1 MKTTKRISQIVSVM
15 LLCVAMIVSLM
26 SISVSADSAVT
37 SVIIDGETLNEDTP
51 FLVDTGAGYVADDGT
66 LLGSGSYTMVAKLED
81 GVLTLVNYNGGA
93 ISTDATGDLTVKLMG
108 ENTILH
114 KGIGIDILGGN
125 LTITADAAA
134 TLNIQSIPS
143 TSHADEA
150 PDYVGIANNFENGYA
165 TVEKSGDS
173 VTITGYAAVSI
184 SSTKTYANG
193 SVTGIGA
200 YGGIMVLE
208 NASLNIA
215 ETNDYT
221 NLAKGIN
228 SLNGMIVV
236 NTTGDV
242 DIAVCGEESHDVGE
256 NIFLSNG
263 TKLGR
268 VGKMTLNW
276 TYAELLEE
284 AEVELDAELSKYV
297 IGTIPE
303 DDTSATYGYKFPIA
317 VTGGVAK
324 MGDETVEAAAKG
336 EVITVVADAPEAGQG
351 FYQWSVLNE
360 AVITFADEKAES
372 TTFEMIAG
380 NVELE
385 AIFTPA
391 YTITTNN
398 ATASASS
405 AVSGSV
411 VTVTAD
417 APQKGYQFAG
427 WIVQSGEVVLS
438 DPASITTSF
447 VMGDAAV
454 EITATYEAI
463 PYFITVN
470 GGEASIDDAP
480 VTEASIADTVTL
492 VADTPPAGM
501 VFKEWLIVSGEGAFD
516 DAASSTTTLTGVF
529 GNVEIVATYE
539 DAIYTITVTNG
550 TASAETAKM
559 GDEITITAASVAGK
573 TFQSWT
579 VASGGVTL
587 DSTTSATTTFVV
599 GTENVEITAAYTYID
614 YTVSIKDGMGQVDH
628 TDGEIT
634 NAHVGDIIQ
643 IAANDPESGYAFIR
657 WNVLSGEAELED
669 PTSQYTSFKMT
680 AGNVELEAVY
690 AEIVVLEKLRFTITV
705 PVVGEHPTFELIPQ
719 EPEKYGSDY
728 VSITLNKSPY
738 TELGAEDRYML
749 GNSYCLA
756 FQITLA
762 NGYKTDGNT
771 KVYLNGEEMNGNPP
785 WWQYYFDFPVPIT
798 VIGGKAY
805 EDSDRTVEIT
815 EGLSQYVY
823 LKADEVPEGKVFLG
837 WIVKSGDVTIYS
849 ANYAETAEFYLKN
862 EPVTV
867 EAVFADVLEEVVL
880 TVTTPKPGDL
890 ATIEIT
896 SADPSKYTAELIDF
910 YINKSP
916 YTQLTPTDPFEYG
929 KSYTMQFEIIAA
941 EGYAVT
947 EDTVVTVN
955 GDETYG
961 YGGDITGYEKQRW
974 TFELPVSITVVNGKA
989 YTSSEYTEEIVEFYS
1004 PGSLYIKADEAPEG
1018 KEFLMWKITTDG
1030 DITYNHYNPTNI
1042 WVGSAS
1048 VVVCE
1053 AIYAIP
1059 INTIELTMPKITV
1072 GSTPI
1077 TTVTTESD
1085 LYTVEV
1091 EAWYNVGDTRVQM
1104 LPTDTYVVDAFYEC
1118 RFIITPKDG
1127 YCVGNH
1133 AKVSVNGKTGSTGG
1147 YHVGT
1152 AIVGAYVQLYDLI
1165 PVGIE
1170 VTGGK
1175 LYLDGVETNETE
1187 FLPGTTLTLVA
1198 DKSLYPEGETFTRWY
1213 FPSYSSTLIK
1223 YTDERA
1229 ESFTFTICE
1238 PPARDRKVTMEAQ
1251 YAALTSVNYLYT
1263 YVPHPVVGGTPSYD
1277 AGVDKWKNYFA
1288 EVLAWYE
1295 GETLLETDHVF
1306 EAGKTYTVKIRL
1318 ESAPGY
1324 YFPPLDFEYLHADNT
1339 FSGNSADGIL
1349 LERGENGEYIIFES
1363 SITAK
1368 QFQENMSV
1376 TVTTPVAGM
1385 LPSDVVE
1392 EDGDVYCDVEF
1403 GGWLRWDE
1411 EKGNYVKMVD
1421 GELFAVGETYRVD
1434 VKFASNDTYF
1444 IDYNNITVLIN
1455 GKNPV
1460 RFSSGSKD
1468 GGLCTVGYYLEFTVE
1483 ADGSTFDLEVEN
1495 GSATVDEVPVTEV
1508 GGGITVTITAD
1519 APEAGKAFK
1528 EWIVVSGE
1536 NVVLIDATASTTTFV
1551 MPAGNVQIQAVYRN
1565 TPHAVT
1571 VEGGTADLAFAG
1583 SGETITITAGE
1594 APDGKYF
1601 AGWECT
1607 VGGVTFSDA
1616 TAKTTTFVM
1625 TGEAVTIKAI
1635 YADKILLETVE
1646 LTIAKPDGGNNP
1658 TYVITSADPEKYT
1671 AEIDYWWDSN
1681 AHGEMSAEDTFAY
1694 GNSYYLYFE
1703 IVLDEKY
1710 YINGDTV
1717 VEINNQSAYYSSAS
1731 NYPYRYT
1738 TFRVFVPITVEGG
1751 YATDGDDNHITSQAY
1766 NSYVELIADDA
1777 PEEGQCFSHWEVVV
1791 GGITISYPSYQSGA
1805 YFIIGKDPV
1814 TVRAIYHTHTYDETY
1829 KNDNTYHWFA
1839 CTDPNCPNLED
1850 SIQNKVEHVWDNA
1863 CDTACNTCEY
1873 VRTTYHN
1880 YNNYVPQKDATC
1892 TETGMKAYYE
1902 CTVCH
1907 TLFDTNMNVKTEQE
1921 LIIAIDSNAH
1931 DWGDW
1936 TSNGDGT
1943 HTRICSHNN
1952 EHTATADCTGGEA
1965 TCTAAAI
1972 CSTCNVAYGNA
1983 KGHTYGEKVAQADA
1997 TCLVAGMKAHYHCS
2011 VCDTYFDENKVAT
2024 TEEALVIEIDPTA
2037 HNWGAWN
2044 SNGDGTHTRLCTRT
2058 ANHKETDDCK
2068 GGTATC
2074 TQKAVCT
2081 TCQEEYGTFKA
2092 HELGDPVAEV
2102 PATHTKDALASGM
2115 KAHYQCAGCDA
2126 YFDIDKNPINY
2137 TDLIIPTPTHSFGE
2151 WIKDND
2157 NHWKTCECGK
2167 QDQLGEHVYDD
2178 EVDMICNTC
2187 GYDRTVPHTH
2197 GNGTVVIGQA
2207 ATCTEAGWKDHY
2219 KCSCGKLY
2227 TEEACQNEITDL
2239 VAWKAGDGK
2248 LAALSH
2254 AFGGW
2259 TSNGDGTHTRI
2270 CSRNNEHKETEN
2282 CSGGSATCTEA
2293 AICSACGTAYGQSN
2307 GHSFGEATCT
2317 KKATCSVCGTE
2328 TGDLKPHSFSEAT
2341 CTAKAKCSV
2350 CGTETGDLKPH
2361 SFSEATCIAK
2371 AKCSVCGTETGD
2383 FGAHA
2388 YGTLV
2393 DEVPATHTT
2402 DELLAGIK
2410 AHYHCSVCD
2419 KYFDANKALVEYA
2432 SLVIPAPVHV
2442 FGDWVKNNEN
2452 HWKVCE
2458 CGKKNGEDA
2467 HIYDDEAD
2475 MLCNTC
2481 GYDRS
2486 APHTHGNGTLITGQ
2500 AATCTTDGWKDYYQC
2515 SCGHIYTD
2523 EACTNEITN
2532 LVAWKATEGAIAAS
2546 HTLGELIEATEP
2558 DCTNTG
2564 MKAHY
2569 RCSVCNAFFDE
2580 EKNLKAEN
2588 ELHIPVTNEHSFTAW
2603 VTNGDG
2609 THTRVCSRNAE
2620 HKETA
2625 QCSGGE
2631 ATCLQK
2637 AICANC
2643 NTFYGEMKEHAFSE
2657 ATCTVK
2663 ATCTYCGTET
2673 GELAP
2678 HSYSDAT
2685 CTKKATCSI
2694 CGAETGALADHV
2706 DANEDGQCDVC
2717 HYPITPLPEESTPE
2731 PEESTPEPEE
2741 STPEPEESTPEPEE
2755 STPEPEES
2763 TPEPEESTPE
2773 PEESTPEP
2781 EESTP
2786 LPEES
2791 TPDPEESTPL
2801 PEESTPEPEESTP
2814 ESEGTS
2820 SEPEPPSSEKP
2831 EEEPKKGISGGAIAG
2846 IVVGSTAVAAGG
2858 GFAVWWFAIQKHTV
2872 AELGTACKSIAGKIG
2887 NFFKDIFEQVK
2898 KLFAKK

>member
-1 MKTTKRISQIVSVM
+1 MKTTKRTLQMISVA
-15 LLCVAMIVSLM
+15 LLCMAMIVGLM
-26 SISVSADSAVT
+26 SISASADSVVT
-37 SVIIDGETLNEDTP
+37 SVTIDGKPLNEDTP
-51 FLVDTGAGYVADDGT
+51 FLVDTGVGYVADDGE
-66 LLGSGSYTMVAKLED
+66 LLASYPWVAQFNAAE
-81 GVLTLVNYNGGA
+81 GVLVLNNYNGGA
-93 ISTDATGDLTVKLMG
+93 ISTAATGDLTIKLMG
-108 ENTILH
+108 ENTIQH
-114 KGIGIDILGGN
+114 DAVGIQMTYGGN

-134 TLNIQSIPS
+134 TLDIQSIPS

-150 PDYVGIANNFENGYA
+150 DHYVGIDNNFENGYA
-165 TVEKSGDS
+165 DTEESEGSGDS

-184 SSTKTYANG
+184 SSTKTYKSG
-193 SVTGIGA
+193 SVNGIGA
-200 YGGIMVLE
+200 YGNVMVLG
-208 NASLNIA
+208 NASLNIT
-215 ETNDYT
+215 ETNAYT
-221 NLAKGIN
+221 SLARGIY
-228 SLNGMIVV
+228 SLGGAIVI

-242 DIAVCGEESHDVGE
+242 NIAVRGEASHNVGE
-256 NIFLSNG
+256 NVFRAANG
-263 TKLGR
+263 AVLGR

-276 TYAELLEE
+276 TYPEFFEESEL
-284 AEVELDAELSKYV
+284 ELDAELSSYV
-297 IGTIPE
+297 IGTLPE
-303 DDTSATYGYKFPIA
+303 DDTSATYGYKFPIT
-317 VTGGVAK
+317 VTSGVAK
-324 MGDETVEAAAKG
+324 IGDEIVEAAAK
-336 EVITVVADAPEAGQG
+336 EETVTIVADAPEAGQG
-351 FYQWSVLNE
+351 FYQWGILNE
-360 AVITFADEKAES
+360 AAVTFADEKAAS

-380 NVELE
+380 DVELE
-385 AIFTPA
+385 ATYAPA
-391 YTITTNN
+391 YAITVNKG
-398 ATASASS
+398 SANVSG

-417 APQKGYQFAG
+417 APEKGYQFAV
-427 WIVQSGEVVLS
+427 WTVQSGGVVLS
-438 DPASITTSF
+438 DPESSTTTF
-447 VMGDAAV
+447 VVGDAAV
-454 EITATYEAI
+454 EITATYKAI

-480 VTEASIADTVTL
+480 VTEVSIADTVTL
-492 VADTPPAGM
+492 VANAPAAGK
-501 VFKEWLIVSGEGAFD
+501 VFKEWVIVSVSGEGSFA
-516 DAASSTTTLTGVF
+516 DATASTTTLTGVF
-529 GNVEIVATYE
+529 GDIELEATYK
-539 DAIYTITVTNG
+539 DATYTITVDGG
-550 TASAETAKM
+550 TASSETAKM

-579 VASGGVTL
+579 VESGGVTL

-599 GTENVEITAAYTYID
+599 GTKNVEITATYTYTD
-614 YTVSIKDGMGQVDH
+614 YTVSIKDGMGKVDGTNGGI
-628 TDGEIT
+628 TD
-634 NAHVGDIIQ
+634 AHVGDPIQ

-669 PTSQYTSFKMT
+669 PTSQYTSFTMT

-690 AEIVVLEKLRFTITV
+690 AEIVVLEELRFTITV

-719 EPEKYGSDY
+719 EPEKYGYSNL
-728 VSITLNKSPY
+728 SISVRLANY
-738 TELGAEDRYML
+738 TDLTPEDVFEI
-749 GNSYCLA
+749 GKEYCIA
-756 FQITLA
+756 FKHTLA
-762 NGYKTDGNT
+762 NGYQIDGNT
-771 KVYLNGEEMNGNPP
+771 KVYLNGEEMNRNLP

-805 EDSDRTVEIT
+805 ADGARTEEIT
-815 EGLSQYVY
+815 EALDAYIY
-823 LKADEVPEGKVFLG
+823 LKADEAPAGKHFVG
-837 WIVKSGDVTIYS
+837 WVVRSGDISITN
-849 ANYAETAEFYLKN
+849 ANYQETSFRLYY

-867 EAVFADVLEEVVL
+867 EAVFADALSEVVL
-880 TVTTPKPGDL
+880 TVTPPKAGDF
-890 ATIEIT
+890 ADFEIV
-896 SADPSKYTAELIDF
+896 SADPEKYTASIIEISLDEA
-910 YINKSP
+910 P
-916 YTQLTPTDPFEYG
+916 YTTLLPTDTFVNG
-929 KSYTMQFEIIAA
+929 KTYELQFEVLAA
-941 EGYAVT
+941 DGYAVT
-947 EDTVVTVN
+947 NDTVVTIN
-955 GDETYG
+955 GEEVY
-961 YGGDITGYEKQRW
+961 YYKW
-974 TFELPVSITVVNGKA
+974 TFKIPISFTVTGGKA
-989 YTSSEYTEEIVEFYS
+989 YTTGSYDVEVDNVIKYTNIYLK
-1004 PGSLYIKADEAPEG
+1004 PDEAPEG
-1018 KEFLMWKITTDG
+1018 KEFLMWKITRDG
-1030 DITYNHYNPTNI
+1030 ETVYQTYRDFGEWINCDVLI
-1042 WVGSAS
+1042 
-1048 VVVCE
+1048 CE
-1053 AIYAIP
+1053 AIFAIRIDTVKGTIPP
-1059 INTIELTMPKITV
+1059 IVV
-1072 GSTPI
+1072 GQTPI
-1077 TTVTTESD
+1077 TTVTDNSD
-1085 LYTVEV
+1085 LYTILIDQ
-1091 EAWYNVGDTRVQM
+1091 WYYYDEEQNEHEM
-1104 LPTDTYVVDAFYEC
+1104 LPTDTYLPNVKYRCEYS
-1118 RFIITPKDG
+1118 IIPADG
-1127 YCVGNH
+1127 YY
-1133 AKVSVNGKTGSTGG
+1133 ADYYSTKYEINGQKLNTFDKDYSTGTFIVYAEG
-1147 YHVGT
+1147 NYYDT
-1152 AIVGAYVQLYDLI
+1152 AWVNFEI
-1165 PVGIE
+1165 
-1170 VTGGK
+1170 TGGK
-1175 LYLDGVETNETE
+1175 LYLDGVETNETK
-1187 FLPGTTLTLVA
+1187 FLPGTTLTLVPDETA
-1198 DKSLYPEGETFTRWY
+1198 YPEGEVFKKWNTPYVYSTIVGVTDYRLPTLTFMVGV
-1213 FPSYSSTLIK
+1213 PSTFDENIVIK
-1223 YTDERA
+1223 
-1229 ESFTFTICE
+1229 
-1238 PPARDRKVTMEAQ
+1238 AQ
-1251 YAALTSVNYLYT
+1251 YQPLTSTYYLYT
-1263 YVPHPVVGGTPSYD
+1263 YVAHPIIGGTPSY
-1277 AGVDKWKNYFA
+1277 GVGLDQWDNYYG
-1288 EVLAWYE
+1288 EVLGWYE

-1306 EAGKTYTVKIRL
+1306 EADKIYTVKIRL
-1318 ESAPGY
+1318 TPAAGY
-1324 YFPPLDFEYLHADNT
+1324 YFPELDFPYLRADNT
-1339 FSGNSADGIL
+1339 FSGNRADGTI

-1385 LPSDVVE
+1385 LPDDVVE
-1392 EDGDVYCDVEF
+1392 KDGEVNCDVEF
-1403 GGWLRWDE
+1403 GGWLYWDE
-1411 EKGNYVKMVD
+1411 EKGMYVELAD

-1444 IDYNNITVLIN
+1444 IDYNNITALIN
-1455 GKNPV
+1455 GKEPV

-1495 GSATVDEVPVTEV
+1495 GSATIDEVPVTEV

-1528 EWIVVSGE
+1528 GWIVVSGE
-1536 NVVLIDATASTTTFV
+1536 NVVFADATASTTTFV
-1551 MPAGNVQIQAVYRN
+1551 MPAGNVSIQAVYRN
-1565 TPHAVT
+1565 TPHTIT
-1571 VEGGTADLAFAG
+1571 VEDGTADMSEAG
-1583 SGETITITAGE
+1583 DGETVTITADE

-1607 VGGVTFSDA
+1607 AGGVTFADA
-1616 TAKTTTFVM
+1616 SAKTTTFVM
-1625 TGEAVTIKAI
+1625 TGEAVTVKAL
-1635 YADKILLETVE
+1635 YADKILLDEMNF
-1646 LTIAKPDGGNNP
+1646 TIIAPANGEKPS
-1658 TYVITSADPEKYT
+1658 YVITSADPEKYT
-1671 AEIDYWWDSN
+1671 AVVDYWYSN
-1681 AHGEMSAEDTFAY
+1681 STYESLTPESVFEYGQGYTLRFKMIATEKFTFD
-1694 GNSYYLYFE
+1694 N
-1703 IVLDEKY
+1703 
-1710 YINGDTV
+1710 NTV
-1717 VEINNQSAYYSSAS
+1717 VTLNGMSCSVYSSDG
-1731 NYPYRYT
+1731 RQCT
-1738 TFRVFVPITVEGG
+1738 TLDVLVPITVEGG
-1751 YATDGDDNHITSQAY
+1751 HAIDGNGNPITGQLY
-1766 NSYVELIADDA
+1766 DRYVELVGDDA

-1907 TLFDTNMNVKTEQE
+1907 ALFDGNMNPTTEQE
-1921 LIIAIDSNAH
+1921 LIIAIDPNAH

-1983 KGHTYGEKVAQADA
+1983 KGHTYGEKVEKTDA
-1997 TCLVAGMKAHYHCS
+1997 TCMVTGMQAHYYCS
-2011 VCDTYFDENKVAT
+2011 ACDTYFDANKIAT
-2024 TEEALVIEIDPTA
+2024 TEQALVIEIDPTA

-2044 SNGDGTHTRLCTRT
+2044 SNSDGTHTRICTRN
-2058 ANHKETDDCK
+2058 ANYKETDDCE

-2137 TDLIIPTPTHSFGE
+2137 TDLIIPAPTHTFGE
-2151 WIKDND
+2151 WIQDAD
-2157 NHWKTCECGK
+2157 NHWKACECGK
-2167 QDQLGEHVYDD
+2167 QAENGAHVYDGD
-2178 EVDMICNTC
+2178 ADMTCNTC
-2187 GYDRTVPHTH
+2187 GYDRTAPHTH

-2227 TEEACQNEITDL
+2227 TEAACQNEITDL

-2254 AFGGW
+2254 AFGEW
-2259 TSNGDGTHTRI
+2259 MSNGDGTHTRT
-2270 CSRNNEHKETEN
+2270 CSHNNEHKETEN
-2282 CSGGSATCTEA
+2282 CSGGNATCTEA
-2293 AICSACGTAYGQSN
+2293 AICSVCDTAYGQSN

-2328 TGDLKPHSFSEAT
+2328 TGDL
-2341 CTAKAKCSV
+2341 
-2350 CGTETGDLKPH
+2350 
-2361 SFSEATCIAK
+2361 
-2371 AKCSVCGTETGD
+2371 
-2383 FGAHA
+2383 GAHV

-2393 DEVPATHTT
+2393 DEVPATHTV
-2402 DELLAGIK
+2402 DELLAGMK

-2419 KYFDANKALVEYA
+2419 KYFDANKVPVEFA
-2432 SLVIPAPVHV
+2432 SLVIPAPVHA
-2442 FGDWVKNNEN
+2442 FGNWVKSDEN

-2458 CGKKNGEDA
+2458 CGKKAGEDA
-2467 HIYDDEAD
+2467 HVYDDEAD
-2475 MLCNTC
+2475 MICNTC
-2481 GYDRS
+2481 EYDRTT
-2486 APHTHGNGTLITGQ
+2486 PHSHGNGTLITGQ

-2546 HTLGELIEATEP
+2546 HTLGELIEATES
-2558 DCTNTG
+2558 DCTNKG

-2569 RCSVCNAFFDE
+2569 KCSVCNAFFDE

-2637 AICANC
+2637 AICENC

-2673 GELAP
+2673 GELAN
-2678 HSYSDAT
+2678 
-2685 CTKKATCSI
+2685 
-2694 CGAETGALADHV
+2694 HV

-2717 HYPITPLPEESTPE
+2717 HYQITPRPEESTPE

-2781 EESTP
+2781 EQPSNPITP
-2786 LPEES
+2786 
-2791 TPDPEESTPL
+2791 
-2801 PEESTPEPEESTP
+2801 
-2814 ESEGTS
+2814 
-2820 SEPEPPSSEKP
+2820 EKP
-2831 EEEPKKGISGGAIAG
+2831 EEAPKKSLSGGAIAG
-2846 IVVGSTAVAAGG
+2846 IAVGSTVVAAGG
-2858 GFAVWWFAIQKHTV
+2858 GFAVWWFAISKHTA
-2872 AELGTACKSIAGKIG
+2872 AELGTACKAVATKVGTACKVGATKVGELCKNVIEKIK
-2887 NFFKDIFEQVK
+2887 NLFNK
-2898 KLFAKK
+2898 KK

>member
-66 LLGSGSYTMVAKLED
+66 LLGSGSYPMVATLED

-173 VTITGYAAVSI
+173 VTIAGYAAVSI

-193 SVTGIGA
+193 CVTGIGA
-200 YGGIMVLE
+200 YGGVMVLE

-215 ETNDYT
+215 ETNDFT

-242 DIAVCGEESHDVGE
+242 NIAVCGEESHDVGE

-411 VTVTAD
+411 VTVTAA

-427 WIVQSGEVVLS
+427 WTVQSGEVVLS

-492 VADTPPAGM
+492 VADTPAAGK
-501 VFKEWLIVSGEGAFD
+501 VFKEWVIVSGEGSFA
-516 DAASSTTTLTGVF
+516 DATASTTTLTGVF
-529 GNVEIVATYE
+529 GNIEIVATYE
-539 DAIYTITVTNG
+539 DATYTITVDGG
-550 TASAETAKM
+550 TASSETAKM

-579 VASGGVTL
+579 VESGGVTL

-599 GTENVEITAAYTYID
+599 GTKNVEITAAYTYID
-614 YTVSIKDGMGQVDH
+614 YTVSIKDGMGKVDG
-628 TDGEIT
+628 TNGEIT
-634 NAHVGDIIQ
+634 NAHVDETIQ

-657 WNVLSGEAELED
+657 WNVLSGEIELD
-669 PTSQYTSFKMT
+669 NPTLQYTSFEMT
-680 AGNVELEAVY
+680 SGNVELEAVY
-690 AEIVVLEKLRFTITV
+690 AEIVVLEELRFTIPV

-719 EPEKYGSDY
+719 EPEKYGYSDLGIS
-728 VSITLNKSPY
+728 VRLESY
-738 TELGAEDRYML
+738 TDLTPEDVFEI
-749 GNSYCLA
+749 GKEYCIA
-756 FQITLA
+756 FKHTLA
-762 NGYKTDGNT
+762 NGYQIDGNT
-771 KVYLNGEEMNGNPP
+771 KVYLNGKEMNRNLP

-805 EDSDRTVEIT
+805 ADGARTEEIT
-815 EGLSQYVY
+815 EALDTYIY
-823 LKADEVPEGKVFLG
+823 LKADEAPAGKHFVG
-837 WIVKSGDVTIYS
+837 WVVRSGDISITN
-849 ANYAETAEFYLKN
+849 ANYQETSFRLYY

-867 EAVFADVLEEVVL
+867 EAVFADALSEVVL
-880 TVTTPKPGDL
+880 TVTPPKAGDF
-890 ATIEIT
+890 ADFEIV
-896 SADPSKYTAELIDF
+896 SADPEKYTASIIEISLDEA
-910 YINKSP
+910 P
-916 YTQLTPTDPFEYG
+916 YTTLLPTDTFVNG
-929 KSYTMQFEIIAA
+929 KTYELQFEVIAA
-941 EGYAVT
+941 DGYAVT
-947 EDTVVTVN
+947 NDTVVTIN
-955 GDETYG
+955 GEEVY
-961 YGGDITGYEKQRW
+961 YYEW
-974 TFELPVSITVVNGKA
+974 TFKIPISFTVTGGKA
-989 YTSSEYTEEIVEFYS
+989 YTTGSYDVEVDNVIKYTNIYLK
-1004 PGSLYIKADEAPEG
+1004 PDEAPEG
-1018 KEFLMWKITTDG
+1018 KEFLMWKITRDG
-1030 DITYNHYNPTNI
+1030 ETVYQTYRDFGEWITCDVLI
-1042 WVGSAS
+1042 
-1048 VVVCE
+1048 CE
-1053 AIYAIP
+1053 AIFAIRIDTVKGTIPP
-1059 INTIELTMPKITV
+1059 IVV
-1072 GSTPI
+1072 GQTPI
-1077 TTVTTESD
+1077 TTVTDNSD
-1085 LYTVEV
+1085 LYTILIDQ
-1091 EAWYNVGDTRVQM
+1091 WYYYDEEQNEHEM
-1104 LPTDTYVVDAFYEC
+1104 LPTDTYLPNVKYRCEYS
-1118 RFIITPKDG
+1118 IIPADG
-1127 YCVGNH
+1127 YY
-1133 AKVSVNGKTGSTGG
+1133 ADYYSTKYEINGKKLNTFDKDYSTGTFIVYAEG
-1147 YHVGT
+1147 NYYDT
-1152 AIVGAYVQLYDLI
+1152 AWVNFEI
-1165 PVGIE
+1165 
-1170 VTGGK
+1170 TGGK
-1175 LYLDGVETNETE
+1175 LYLDGVETNETK
-1187 FLPGTTLTLVA
+1187 FLPGTTLTLVPDETA
-1198 DKSLYPEGETFTRWY
+1198 YPEGEVFKKWNTPYVYSTIVGVTDYRLPTLTFTVGV
-1213 FPSYSSTLIK
+1213 PSTF
-1223 YTDERA
+1223 DEN
-1229 ESFTFTICE
+1229 I
-1238 PPARDRKVTMEAQ
+1238 VIEAQ
-1251 YAALTSVNYLYT
+1251 YQALTSTYYLYT
-1263 YVPHPVVGGTPSYD
+1263 YVAHPIIGGTPSY
-1277 AGVDKWKNYFA
+1277 GVGLDQWDNYYG
-1288 EVLAWYE
+1288 EVLGWYE

-1306 EAGKTYTVKIRL
+1306 EADKIYTVKIRL
-1318 ESAPGY
+1318 TPAAGY
-1324 YFPPLDFEYLHADNT
+1324 YFPELDFPYLSADNT
-1339 FSGNSADGIL
+1339 FSGNRADGTI

-1385 LPSDVVE
+1385 LPDDVVE
-1392 EDGDVYCDVEF
+1392 KDGDVYCDVEF
-1403 GGWLRWDE
+1403 GGWLLWDE
-1411 EKGNYVKMVD
+1411 ENGKYIEMAD
-1421 GELFAVGETYRVD
+1421 GELFAVGKTYRVD

-1455 GKNPV
+1455 GKDPV
-1460 RFSSGSKD
+1460 HFSSGSKA

-1495 GSATVDEVPVTEV
+1495 GSATVDEVPITEV

-1519 APEAGKAFK
+1519 APEDGKAFK
-1528 EWIVVSGE
+1528 GWVVVSGE
-1536 NVVLIDATASTTTFV
+1536 NVMLVDATASTTTFV
-1551 MPAGNVQIQAVYRN
+1551 MPAGNVSIQAVYRN
-1565 TPHAVT
+1565 TPHTIT
-1571 VEGGTADLAFAG
+1571 VEDGTADMSEAG
-1583 SGETITITAGE
+1583 DGETVTITADE

-1607 VGGVTFSDA
+1607 AGGVTFADA
-1616 TAKTTTFVM
+1616 SAKTTTFVM
-1625 TGEAVTIKAI
+1625 TGEAVTVKAL
-1635 YADKILLETVE
+1635 YADKILLDEMNF
-1646 LTIAKPDGGNNP
+1646 TIIAPANGENP
-1658 TYVITSADPEKYT
+1658 SYVITSANPEKYT
-1671 AEIDYWWDSN
+1671 AVVDYWYSN
-1681 AHGEMSAEDTFAY
+1681 STYESLTPESVFEYGQGYTLRFKMIATEKFTFD
-1694 GNSYYLYFE
+1694 N
-1703 IVLDEKY
+1703 
-1710 YINGDTV
+1710 NTV
-1717 VEINNQSAYYSSAS
+1717 VTLNGMFCSVYSSDG
-1731 NYPYRYT
+1731 RQCT
-1738 TFRVFVPITVEGG
+1738 TLDVLVPITVEGG
-1751 YATDGDDNHITSQAY
+1751 HAIDGNGNLITGQLY
-1766 NSYVELIADDA
+1766 DRYVELVGDDA
-1777 PEEGQCFSHWEVVV
+1777 SEEGQCFSHWEVVV

-1839 CTDPNCPNLED
+1839 CTDPNCPDLED

-1921 LIIAIDSNAH
+1921 LIIAIDPNAH

-1936 TSNGDGT
+1936 ASNGDGT

-2044 SNGDGTHTRLCTRT
+2044 SNGDSTHTRLCTRT

-2341 CTAKAKCSV
+2341 C
-2350 CGTETGDLKPH
+2350 
-2361 SFSEATCIAK
+2361 IAK

-2458 CGKKNGEDA
+2458 CGKKDGEDA

-2481 GYDRS
+2481 GYDRT

-2580 EKNLKAEN
+2580 EKNIKAEN

-2657 ATCTVK
+2657 ATCTKK

-2717 HYPITPLPEESTPE
+2717 HYPMTPLPEESTPEPEESTPEPEESTPEPEESTPE

-2791 TPDPEESTPL
+2791 TPE

-2831 EEEPKKGISGGAIAG
+2831 EEEPKKGISGGAVAG
-2846 IVVGSTAVAAGG
+2846 IVVGSTVAAAGG

-2887 NFFKDIFEQVK
+2887 NFFKDIFEKVK